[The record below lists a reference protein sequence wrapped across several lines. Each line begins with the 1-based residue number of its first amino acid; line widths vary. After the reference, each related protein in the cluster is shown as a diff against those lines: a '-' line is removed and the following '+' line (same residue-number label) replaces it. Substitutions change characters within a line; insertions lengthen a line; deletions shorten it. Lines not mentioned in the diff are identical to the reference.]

1 MVEIPHLLLVDDER
15 SIREPLAKFLEKQG
29 FRITQAGDADA
40 ARTRL
45 AAYSIDLVILD
56 IMMPGEDGLSLTRHI
71 RETTDIPVILM
82 TARTEETERI
92 DGLEMCAEDYVVKRF
107 SHRELTA
114 RGTVILRSSAPCVRQ
129 TRTTTRRVGKEWFRT
144 CKSRWSS

>member
-71 RETTDIPVILM
+71 RETTDITVILL
-82 TARTEETERI
+82 TARTEATDRIVGTIER
-92 DGLEMCAEDYVVKRF
+92 A
-107 SHRELTA
+107 H
-114 RGTVILRSSAPCVRQ
+114 
-129 TRTTTRRVGKEWFRT
+129 VGNPVT
-144 CKSRWSS
+144 NAH